1 MKQELN
7 SSKVYLEQEELDKLC
22 TQVEE
27 TVATGIANQPGSKQV
42 FGLAD
47 LWNIQ
52 RMKKE
57 HQRRSTLWN

>member
-7 SSKVYLEQEELDKLC
+7 SSKVYLEQEELDRLI
-22 TQVEE
+22 TQVKE
-27 TVATGIANQPGSKQV
+27 TVATDIAKQTVSKQV
-42 FGLAD
+42 FSVAD